1 MYWHDHDIS
10 TAGEIAMWIMMGLF
24 WIAVAAV
31 LVWTVR
37 GFARER
43 HGSADDARTILDRR
57 LAAGEIDVAEYTALR
72 AALED
77 RSGPLPS

>member
-10 TAGEIAMWIMMGLF
+10 TTGEIAMWIMMGLF

-37 GFARER
+37 GFAGER
-43 HGSADDARTILDRR
+43 RGAQEDARTILDRR
-57 LAAGEIDVAEYTALR
+57 LAAGEIDVAEYSALR

-77 RSGPLPS
+77 RSDPLPQ